1 MDFIL
6 LASISKLQT
15 SKKIDIMCMSMF
27 PDFLPITYHA
37 TMIDSI
43 REQLNKDGFAVIK
56 IPSIDLTH
64 LKDLFARDLSEIT
77 GKHIKFPE
85 LWQPSQDPGLP
96 ASPNGMMGSYG
107 LSQGDAA
114 WYVRTNN
121 DIIAVFKQLLDAEQ
135 VICSMDSIGFAQN
148 DAYTGAQD
156 VCWLHVDQNPNIMP
170 GADLYSLQ
178 GIFYAENS
186 YGPEETRSELR
197 RASTVV
203 VPGRHKFWT
212 QHNYMNRNHYQIVD
226 QEYWAKRAV
235 RLKITAGSLLIFN
248 SKLVHQGMYGPHRL
262 CFMVS
267 YGDVKDRTEKCKER
281 KVMMYLGGHRS
292 SHWSQFGLYHGYKWR
307 HGEPWNMLVPRL
319 AIDKTLEDHLD
330 FIEDEKTNPDHYE
343 SELDQFIPVERLA
356 LL

>member
-1 MDFIL
+1 
-6 LASISKLQT
+6 
-15 SKKIDIMCMSMF
+15 MF
-27 PDFLPITYHA
+27 PDFCPVTYD
-37 TMIDSI
+37 TLKIEKI
-43 REQLNKDGFAVIK
+43 RDHLDEHGFVVVK
-56 IPSIDLTH
+56 ISSIDIVH
-64 LKDLFARDLSEIT
+64 LKDLFAKDLSDIT
-77 GKHIKFPE
+77 GKYIKFPE
-85 LWQPSQDPGLP
+85 LWNPCQDPGIP
-96 ASPNGMMGSYG
+96 SSPNGMMGSYG

-114 WYVRTNN
+114 WYVRTNT
-121 DIIAVFKQLLDAEQ
+121 DIIKTFRQLLNAQQ

-148 DAYTGAQD
+148 DSYLGAQNTS
-156 VCWLHVDQNPNIMP
+156 WLHVDQNPNIMP

-178 GIFYAENS
+178 GIFYAEDS
-186 YGPEETRSELR
+186 YGPGPEEKRAELK

-203 VPGRHKFWT
+203 VPGSHKFWT
-212 QHNYMNRNHYQIVD
+212 NHNYTNQKNHYQIVD
-226 QEYWAKRAV
+226 QDHWGAHAV
-235 RLKITAGSLLIFN
+235 RLQIKAGCLLIFN
-248 SKLVHQGMYGPHRL
+248 SKLVHQGMIGPHRL